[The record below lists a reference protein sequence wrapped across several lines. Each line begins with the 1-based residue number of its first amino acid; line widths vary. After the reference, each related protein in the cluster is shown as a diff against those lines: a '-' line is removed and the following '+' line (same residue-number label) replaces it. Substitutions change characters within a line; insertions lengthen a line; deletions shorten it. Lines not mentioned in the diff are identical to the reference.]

1 MMRNTFLNIL
11 ILFFVLISCNS
22 SDLVKKE
29 NNLINESSPY
39 LLQHANNPV
48 NWNPWNKKFLDI
60 ADKENKLVV
69 VSIGYASCHWCH
81 VMERESFQDTTV
93 AKLMNEKFISIKVD
107 REERPDIDQVYMN
120 AVQLMNGNGGWPLNV
135 VTLPDGRPIW
145 GGTYFSKDQWMSALS
160 QIIEI
165 YEKEPEKFILYAD
178 RVQEGINSLNI
189 INSEIDNFES
199 IDLVKYSEK
208 LINNVDLEYGG
219 FKGAPKFMMPS
230 NLDFLLRYSVQEKN
244 IKAQNI
250 ILKTL
255 DKMAYGG
262 IFDHVEG
269 GFSRYSTDEK
279 WHIPHFEKML
289 YDNGQ
294 LMSLYSKGYKI
305 SNKRLYK
312 KIVYKI
318 HEYIHSEMKDNTGG
332 FYSSLDADSKIND
345 STYIEGAYYSW
356 EFSELQNLIEEDF
369 ELFSDYFNINEYGY
383 WTGENKYVLINS
395 LSDSEFISKHN
406 LLEKDFNNKLS
417 NWTNLLREA
426 KKNKK
431 KPNLDYKIVT
441 SWNGLMISGYVEA
454 YKAFNDEIFLNEAIQ
469 AGNFIYSSLIKKDGG
484 LFHNYV
490 NEKSKING
498 YLEDYA
504 TVIQASLDLYEI
516 TLDQKWIEK
525 ALNLSKYVLNNFSNN
540 QSALFYFTSK
550 NDENLISRTIEF
562 RDNVI
567 PSSNSIM
574 AKNLFRLYHYFDV
587 KEYYE
592 MAKDMVLTV
601 SSEFETYPSGY
612 SNWFDLIYNINSNY
626 YEIAVVGD
634 NAINQ
639 VIKFNSKYIPNKLI
653 IGTNSDN
660 DLPLLKN
667 RYIEGKTLI
676 YVCVNKA
683 CKLPTESFEDS
694 FKMIKYYFFYPQIL
708 LNT

>member
-189 INSEIDNFES
+189 INSEIDNFKS

-208 LINNVDLEYGG
+208 LINNIDLEYGG

-305 SNKRLYK
+305 SNKKLYK

-345 STYIEGAYYSW
+345 RTYIEGAYYSW

-383 WTGENKYVLINS
+383 WKEENKYVLINS

-406 LLEKDFNNKLS
+406 LSDKAFNKKLS
-417 NWTNLLREA
+417 NWTNLLKEA

-454 YKAFNDEIFLNEAIQ
+454 YKAFNDEIFLNQAIQ
-469 AGNFIYSSLIKKDGG
+469 SGNFVYSSLIKKDGG

-490 NEKSKING
+490 NGKSKING

-540 QSALFYFTSK
+540 ESALFYFTSK

-574 AKNLFRLYHYFDV
+574 AKNLFRLYHYFDI

-694 FKMIKYYFFYPQIL
+694 LKMIKY
-708 LNT
+708 

>member
-318 HEYIHSEMKDNTGG
+318 HEYVNSEMKDNTGG

-383 WTGENKYVLINS
+383 WKEENKYVLINS

-406 LLEKDFNNKLS
+406 LSVKAFDKKLS
-417 NWTNLLREA
+417 NWTNLLKEA

-454 YKAFNDEIFLNEAIQ
+454 YKAFNDEIFLNEALQ

-694 FKMIKYYFFYPQIL
+694 LKMIKY
-708 LNT
+708 